1 MRALYAGNTDKKSKS
16 TNLNMYDDGHGAT
29 KVLTRVRIPVRK
41 NALNRLVS
49 IQYSLPQ
56 IFLDEVNFAYI
67 NITGLLVSF
76 HSQINNRLRYKLGQI
91 MTREKAKPTI
101 QIDNKRVKVTRWNFA
116 PGAETGWH
124 IHEMDY
130 IVVPLMEGILNA
142 ELPDGS
148 TVENKLT
155 IGASYSRP
163 AGVNHN
169 IINMNNVPY
178 SFIEIEL
185 K

>member
-1 MRALYAGNTDKKSKS
+1 
-16 TNLNMYDDGHGAT
+16 
-29 KVLTRVRIPVRK
+29 
-41 NALNRLVS
+41 
-49 IQYSLPQ
+49 
-56 IFLDEVNFAYI
+56 
-67 NITGLLVSF
+67 
-76 HSQINNRLRYKLGQI
+76 

-101 QIDNKRVKVTRWNFA
+101 QIDDKRVKVTRWNFS

-124 IHEMDY
+124 KHEIDY
-130 IVVPLMEGILNA
+130 IVVPLTEGILSA

-155 IGASYSRP
+155 IGASYARP
-163 AGVNHN
+163 AGVSHN
-169 IINMNNVPY
+169 IINMNAVPY